1 MNRSETKM
9 HMKEVHEYWTM
20 KTVANSTIIS
30 FFTKV
35 ACVKIIQGMEI

>member
-9 HMKEVHEYWTM
+9 HMKEDTNIATM